1 MRMGRLKRDTHSNLF
16 GLNISNEEKSILTLT
31 QYNKTF
37 FFVHEKIGSMFL
49 ASLSQPSL
57 MFEGKARSL
66 P

>member
-37 FFVHEKIGSMFL
+37 FFVLENNRVYVFSKPF
-49 ASLSQPSL
+49 PT
-57 MFEGKARSL
+57 
-66 P
+66 